1 MDQFFTHRSANNQGS
16 FGKASYTPSM
26 DYSSGF
32 EEDAD
37 ESPYESDFEDFDDQD
52 TINQK
57 CKLLSNIE
65 GEYLDRLP
73 SLTLWNCWDTA
84 AVTEA
89 PMGIGL

>member
-1 MDQFFTHRSANNQGS
+1 MSAPPSRPGVNQGS
-16 FGKASYTPSM
+16 FGKISKSPSM

-37 ESPYESDFEDFDDQD
+37 ESPYESDFEDVEDQD

-65 GEYLDRLP
+65 GTGMHRIVLQAELHCVQYGHTLDP
-73 SLTLWNCWDTA
+73 A
-84 AVTEA
+84 
-89 PMGIGL
+89 